1 MKNTSELR
9 KGTIERVLEK
19 SDIELGLEALLGSRP
34 ANPANP
40 AHNIACNTAT
50 VQFYTVGPSG
60 PRTVN

>member
-34 ANPANP
+34 ANP
-40 AHNIACNTAT
+40 
-50 VQFYTVGPSG
+50 
-60 PRTVN
+60 R